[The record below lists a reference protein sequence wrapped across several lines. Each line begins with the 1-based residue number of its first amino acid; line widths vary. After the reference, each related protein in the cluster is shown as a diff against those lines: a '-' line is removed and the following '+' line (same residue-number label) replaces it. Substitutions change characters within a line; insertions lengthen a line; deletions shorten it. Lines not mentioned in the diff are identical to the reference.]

1 MLFNKIFSKVR
12 GSIAGFM
19 GGGESIIAIA
29 PTGHTLPLITVILE
43 SQSLLGV
50 LQGKPQA

>member
-1 MLFNKIFSKVR
+1 
-12 GSIAGFM
+12 M
-19 GGGESIIAIA
+19 GGGESLIANVL
-29 PTGHTLPLITVILE
+29 TGHTLPLMTVILE